1 MDTTEKLNS
10 DEKETF
16 LLVVGELAQEQVN
29 NTKTVNDMV
38 TAVNVLTGKIDELNE
53 KVDKPKPVIV
63 SADTRA
69 AQEIM
74 NKGVA
79 DMKIIVGTKPQ
90 PVVKKFQIQ
99 LFPERDAKLFYK
111 IVFGRWFLFLVL
123 MLLITDL
130 YNFSIHWSDNQKE
143 VHQEELENDRIKK
156 AWYYLYEQE
165 GKARK
170 RLMDSAYVKV
180 SKGY

>member
-10 DEKETF
+10 EEKETF

-29 NTKTVNDMV
+29 NTKTVNDLV
-38 TAVNVLTGKIDELNE
+38 TAVNALTGKIDELNE
-53 KVDKPKPVIV
+53 KVDRPKPVIV
-63 SADTRA
+63 AADTRPV
-69 AQEIM
+69 QEIM

-90 PVVKKFQIQ
+90 PVIKKFQIL

-123 MLLITDL
+123 MLLIANL

-143 VHQEELENDRIKK
+143 VQREELKNDRTSK
-156 AWYYLYEQE
+156 AWDYLYGHV
-165 GKARK
+165 GKAVK
-170 RLMDSAYVKV
+170 KEMDSAYSRAAQDK
-180 SKGY
+180 

>member
-10 DEKETF
+10 EEKETF

-38 TAVNVLTGKIDELNE
+38 T
-53 KVDKPKPVIV
+53 
-63 SADTRA
+63 DTRP

-74 NKGVA
+74 SKGVA

-90 PVVKKFQIQ
+90 PVVKKFQIL

-123 MLLITDL
+123 MLLIVNL
-130 YNFSIHWSDNQKE
+130 YKFSIHWSDNQSE
-143 VHQEELENDRIKK
+143 IQREELKNDRINK
-156 AWYYLYEQE
+156 AWYYLYNQQ
-165 GKARK
+165 GKAVK
-170 RLMDSAYVKV
+170 RLMDSAYAK
-180 SKGY
+180 SWKNE

>member
-10 DEKETF
+10 EEKETF

-38 TAVNVLTGKIDELNE
+38 TALNVLTGKIDELSE

-63 SADTRA
+63 SADIRP

-79 DMKIIVGTKPQ
+79 DMKIIVGKQQ

-123 MLLITDL
+123 MLLIQNL
-130 YNFSIHWSDNQKE
+130 YNFSVHWSDNQKE
-143 VHQEELENDRIKK
+143 VQREELENDRIKK
-156 AWYYLYEQE
+156 AWYYLYDRENRT
-165 GKARK
+165 RK
-170 RLMDSAYVKV
+170 KVMDSAY
-180 SKGY
+180 SKTGLN